1 MESESFPMGG
11 KDISLFGAHWCPDC
25 RRSKQFLGEHQ
36 IPYNWIDIE
45 QNPEAER
52 FVLEKNK
59 GKRII
64 PTIVFSDG

>member
-1 MESESFPMGG
+1 MESESFAMGE
-11 KDISLFGAHWCPDC
+11 KEISLFGAHWCQDC

-52 FVLEKNK
+52 F
-59 GKRII
+59 
-64 PTIVFSDG
+64 

>member
-1 MESESFPMGG
+1 MGE
-11 KDISLFGAHWCPDC
+11 KEMSLLGAHWCPDC
-25 RRSKQFLGEHQ
+25 RRCKQFLGEHQ

-59 GKRII
+59 GKRLI
-64 PTIVFSDG
+64 PRR